1 MSGPRDENGERRGPD
16 PQVLLALFAA
26 GVVALN
32 FPMLIVWDSDWRPFG
47 LPLLPLALFG
57 IWAALIAAVA
67 IVSER
72 RR

>member
-1 MSGPRDENGERRGPD
+1 MSGHRDPKRESRGPD
-16 PQVLLALFAA
+16 PQMLLALFAA

-32 FPMLIVWDSDWRPFG
+32 FPMLIVWDGDWRPFG

-57 IWAALIAAVA
+57 VWAALIATLAV
-67 IVSER
+67 VSER